1 MKKVSIVGAGNVGS
15 TLALMLV
22 LSELSEVVMVDVVQD
37 MPKGKA
43 LDMMQMGAVF
53 GIDIKVVGSNEYED
67 IKNSD
72 IVVITAGVAR
82 KPGMSREDLL
92 NTNASIMRE
101 VVNNIIKYSPGS
113 IVVVVSN
120 PLDVMTYLA
129 YKILKDYGWDRFKVF
144 GMAGVLDTARFKYFA
159 SNKLGLSTGNISA
172 MVLGSHGDTMVPILS
187 HTNVVGIPVKDLLSK
202 EDLDELVEKTRNGGA
217 EIVSLLKTGSA
228 YFAPAASVFLM
239 LKSIILDKKSVLPV
253 SVYCQGEYGYEDL
266 VIGLPAVLGK
276 NGIEKIVN
284 ISLDSWEKEELDK
297 SANKIK
303 TLCQELY
310 NLKVI

>member
-144 GMAGVLDTARFKYFA
+144 GMAGVL
-159 SNKLGLSTGNISA
+159 
-172 MVLGSHGDTMVPILS
+172 
-187 HTNVVGIPVKDLLSK
+187 
-202 EDLDELVEKTRNGGA
+202 
-217 EIVSLLKTGSA
+217 
-228 YFAPAASVFLM
+228 
-239 LKSIILDKKSVLPV
+239 
-253 SVYCQGEYGYEDL
+253 
-266 VIGLPAVLGK
+266 
-276 NGIEKIVN
+276 
-284 ISLDSWEKEELDK
+284 
-297 SANKIK
+297 
-303 TLCQELY
+303 
-310 NLKVI
+310 